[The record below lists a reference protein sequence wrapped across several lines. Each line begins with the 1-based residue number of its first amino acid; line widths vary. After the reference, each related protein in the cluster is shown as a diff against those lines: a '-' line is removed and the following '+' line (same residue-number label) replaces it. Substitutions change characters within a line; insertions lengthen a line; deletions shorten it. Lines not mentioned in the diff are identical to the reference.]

1 MERHEKL
8 RLWGQW
14 ILASFAAIALFEFLA
29 NTTVRIGV
37 SYRSYFFLIFLV
49 LISGFQWLFVLRSL
63 SFVKPWGWVI
73 ATTIGYILG
82 GVGSIPATQSLSLG
96 LIGLIIGGIIWGGV
110 LGSFQWLV
118 LRHKFAKS
126 GLWVL
131 ANIIG
136 FSIWVPLIL
145 TGISDGRILGEYLLT
160 LFTGGITGVV
170 LVWLVQQHS
179 QDNPIT

>member
-1 MERHEKL
+1 MERQEKL
-8 RLWGQW
+8 RLWAKW
-14 ILASFAAIALFEFLA
+14 ILASFAAIVVFEYVA
-29 NTTVRIGV
+29 RIGGYQ
-37 SYRSYFFLIFLV
+37 SYLFLLFPV
-49 LISGFQWLFVLRSL
+49 LIGGFQWGFVLRSL
-63 SFVKPWGWVI
+63 SFIKPWGWII
-73 ATTIGYILG
+73 ATAMGYSL
-82 GVGSIPATQSLSLG
+82 GVGLGTFALQSKSLG
-96 LIGLIIGGIIWGGV
+96 LLGLILGGIIWGGV